1 MKWTE
6 LLDRQIKSLEEDKI
20 RVQKKLENELKKNNN
35 IGRKT
40 ELMSEIQGIDK
51 SIFELYV
58 CLGRC
63 GEVTE

>member
-6 LLDRQIKSLEEDKI
+6 LLERQIKSLEEDKI

-58 CLGRC
+58 CLGRSV
-63 GEVTE
+63 EVTE